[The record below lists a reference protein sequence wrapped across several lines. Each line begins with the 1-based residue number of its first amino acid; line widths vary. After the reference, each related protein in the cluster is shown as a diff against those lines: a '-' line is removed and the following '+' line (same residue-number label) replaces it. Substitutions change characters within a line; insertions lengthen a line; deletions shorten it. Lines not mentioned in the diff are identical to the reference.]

1 MTAPA
6 TPRTRLMVPKHE
18 KRFVFRI
25 ALVYAAVAALLQVGD
40 PPGTTSSRRGGRQSE
55 AHLRGEGAAAKL
67 LGDERSENDKREL
80 LRNGNYAELK
90 ITKLNPSTEANH
102 IHNLLGVVSKY
113 RAARG
118 PTPAGEGFERTYSC
132 FRELPHPGA
141 RVTLFRDHWAT
152 SVSDEQGSSAKEL
165 SRSDFDF
172 ERKWPDT
179 LKRLYC
185 PGFAEVGGDQT
196 GSALASETRECF
208 LASAEPPI
216 VATRREEHE
225 EQEQDP
231 VDVGKSK
238 DLQTAKSALSQMVL
252 GALFVF
258 HGTTVGKKEIIAA
271 TWESVRWGLQ
281 KIKADV
287 LGIKVLHLGSVDNE
301 GERGGCFCG
310 GKVITEARRGPV

>member
-1 MTAPA
+1 M
-6 TPRTRLMVPKHE
+6 E
-18 KRFVFRI
+18 
-25 ALVYAAVAALLQVGD
+25 
-40 PPGTTSSRRGGRQSE
+40 
-55 AHLRGEGAAAKL
+55 
-67 LGDERSENDKREL
+67 
-80 LRNGNYAELK
+80 
-90 ITKLNPSTEANH
+90 
-102 IHNLLGVVSKY
+102 
-113 RAARG
+113 
-118 PTPAGEGFERTYSC
+118 AGEGFERTYSC

-141 RVTLFRDHWAT
+141 RMKLFRDFEKRN
-152 SVSDEQGSSAKEL
+152 SKNDV
-165 SRSDFDF
+165 DF

-225 EQEQDP
+225 EQEQDH
-231 VDVGKSK
+231 VEMLESK
-238 DLQTAKSALSQMVL
+238 DLQTAKRALSQMVL

-281 KIKADV
+281 KIKPDV

-301 GERGGCFCG
+301 GVHRKAVKVERRWNEKLWGR
-310 GKVITEARRGPV
+310 KWKEEAAVILKKEREESGSRIGPMAERWPSLLGRLFDVYRTYA